1 MALLLTGEPL
11 FKINSMQEFLNTV
24 LYPSLFAFAGV
35 AATKLWDW
43 VKPKSQVKLEN
54 STVKSAEID
63 NEIKSAT
70 FYQNLLDD
78 MSKRLEESI
87 LAIEKRDVRIKD
99 RDDKIEKLIDEIEK
113 LTDELRKY
121 KQLNGK
127 EH

>member
-1 MALLLTGEPL
+1 
-11 FKINSMQEFLNTV
+11 MQEIITSFLIPFLTAFGAGFITW
-24 LYPSLFAFAGV
+24 LFARNRNSAD
-35 AATKLWDW
+35 TKS
-43 VKPKSQVKLEN
+43 VQ
-54 STVKSAEID
+54 ID

-70 FYQNLLDD
+70 YYQNLLDD

-87 LAIEKRDVRIKD
+87 VAIEKRDVRIKD
-99 RDDKIEKLIDEIEK
+99 RDDKIEKLINEIGQ

>member
-1 MALLLTGEPL
+1 
-11 FKINSMQEFLNTV
+11 MQEIISSFLIPFLTAFGAGFITW
-24 LYPSLFAFAGV
+24 LFARNRNTAD
-35 AATKLWDW
+35 TKSVL
-43 VKPKSQVKLEN
+43 
-54 STVKSAEID
+54 ID

-87 LAIEKRDVRIKD
+87 VAIEKRDVRIKD

>member
-1 MALLLTGEPL
+1 
-11 FKINSMQEFLNTV
+11 MQEIITSILIPFLTAFGAGFITW
-24 LYPSLFAFAGV
+24 LFARNRNSAD
-35 AATKLWDW
+35 TKS
-43 VKPKSQVKLEN
+43 VQ
-54 STVKSAEID
+54 ID

-70 FYQNLLDD
+70 YYQNLLDD

-87 LAIEKRDVRIKD
+87 VAIEKRDVRIKD
-99 RDDKIEKLIDEIEK
+99 RDDKIEKLINEIGQ

>member
-1 MALLLTGEPL
+1 
-11 FKINSMQEFLNTV
+11 MQEIISSFLIPFLTAFGAGFITW
-24 LYPSLFAFAGV
+24 LFARNRNTAD
-35 AATKLWDW
+35 TKS
-43 VKPKSQVKLEN
+43 VQ
-54 STVKSAEID
+54 ID

-87 LAIEKRDVRIKD
+87 VAIEKRDVRIKE

>member
-1 MALLLTGEPL
+1 
-11 FKINSMQEFLNTV
+11 MQEIISSFLIPFLTAFGAGFITW
-24 LYPSLFAFAGV
+24 LFARNRNTAD
-35 AATKLWDW
+35 TKS
-43 VKPKSQVKLEN
+43 VQ
-54 STVKSAEID
+54 ID

-87 LAIEKRDVRIKD
+87 LAIEKRDVRIKE

>member
-1 MALLLTGEPL
+1 
-11 FKINSMQEFLNTV
+11 MQEIISSFLIPFLTAFGAGFMTW
-24 LYPSLFAFAGV
+24 LFARNRNTAD
-35 AATKLWDW
+35 TKS
-43 VKPKSQVKLEN
+43 VQ
-54 STVKSAEID
+54 ID
-63 NEIKSAT
+63 NEIKSAI

-87 LAIEKRDVRIKD
+87 STIEKRDVRIKD